1 MSTFGLPRPIIDVP
15 WRSPWRLDLERW
27 MREPAPRRARFV
39 AAPRAK
45 VLRPVSRRRAPIP
58 RRPCSYACGR
68 TINAGNK
75 TGACFK
81 CSNAH
86 QREIKLGPRPLC
98 ACGATMNRTNRNGIC
113 KTCYNKNRR
122 WLKSGGRP
130 KCSFPGCLEI
140 LARDN
145 VRKLCGWHNPEQKHK
160 PRYRDTKPRMEA

>member
-27 MREPAPRRARFV
+27 MREPARIRAKFV
-39 AAPRAK
+39 APPVTHRK
-45 VLRPVSRRRAPIP
+45 VARTRRVRSAT
-58 RRPCSYACGR
+58 RFCSYACGR

-86 QREIKLGPRPLC
+86 EREIKLGPRPKC
-98 ACGATMNRTNRNGIC
+98 ACGATMNRTNKNGIC
-113 KTCYNKNRR
+113 KTCYNRNRR
-122 WLKSGGRP
+122 WLKAGGRP
-130 KCSFPGCLEI
+130 KCSFPSCLEI

-160 PRYRDTKPRMEA
+160 PRYRDTKPRTEA